1 MHALK
6 MHRILKSR
14 LCKPQSSFLLYR
26 HHRNISTL
34 NLKPGELIP
43 TTFLIEEETLQDY
56 KPQRY
61 YPVKLNQ
68 LFHSR
73 YKTLGKLG
81 YGSASTVWL
90 CQDILC
96 PSSSPSK
103 YVALKVYVNSSKH
116 HGELNIYKHIQA
128 TCATCTHDGRHH
140 MRKLLDSFD
149 IDGPHGKHTCLVH
162 EPLGISFDEMKELTT
177 NGLFEAKL
185 IRQTFRPILTGLE
198 FLHKEANIIHTGR
211 EKGTMLD
218 ICKVYAYT
226 SPDIQPKNML
236 MGVHDRSAFEKYTAR
251 TKNFPMPRKELEDRT
266 IYILQPMPLT
276 KGLPFLTDFSEARF
290 GDSKHTGVIMP
301 NVYRAPEV
309 ILDMEWSYPVDVW
322 GLGMTASF
330 LQFFLNY
337 NRLPS
342 FT

>member
-26 HHRNISTL
+26 HHRTISTL

-68 LFHSR
+68 LFHS
-73 YKTLGKLG
+73 
-81 YGSASTVWL
+81 
-90 CQDILC
+90 
-96 PSSSPSK
+96 
-103 YVALKVYVNSSKH
+103 
-116 HGELNIYKHIQA
+116 
-128 TCATCTHDGRHH
+128 
-140 MRKLLDSFD
+140 
-149 IDGPHGKHTCLVH
+149 DGPHGKHTCLAH

-177 NGLFEAKL
+177 NGVFEAKL

-266 IYILQPMPLT
+266 IYISQPMPLT

-330 LQFFLNY
+330 Y
-337 NRLPS
+337 N
-342 FT
+342 F